1 MSTEVATAKK
11 QVKTAKPKPKGR
23 KPMLNPELAETIAGY
38 VRVGVYI
45 EEACGAAGIGRGSFY
60 NWLERGRAERE
71 RMKLM
76 DTEEPKPSEKM
87 YLDFLNMMERAYDE
101 ATLRKVAVIT
111 KSAENGDWRAA
122 SWWLERTRPQKYG
135 LKAQVEHTGEDG
147 EPIRVQVEIGDL
159 EEKVAKVLALRKE

>member
-1 MSTEVATAKK
+1 MSTQVAK
-11 QVKTAKPKPKGR
+11 KPKPKKQVGR
-23 KPMLNPELAETIAGY
+23 KGLLTKELSETIAGY
-38 VRVGVYI
+38 VRVGVYV
-45 EEACGAAGIGRGSFY
+45 EEACGAAGIARATFY
-60 NWLERGRAERE
+60 QWLERGRAERE
-71 RMKLM
+71 RIKLM
-76 DTEEPKPSEKM
+76 KAEGPKPSERI
-87 YLDFLNMMERAYDE
+87 YVEFLDMMERAYDE

-135 LKAQVEHTGEDG
+135 LKAQVEHTGEGG